1 MEINHEH
8 DDVGRVTN
16 SFGTPSPIKSC
27 SVVDLNAFD
36 CYIGSILL
44 YTCVSGEE

>member
-16 SFGTPSPIKSC
+16 SFGTPAPPLLS
-27 SVVDLNAFD
+27 LNAMD